1 MTSPRAT
8 APRPVSSA
16 TLLAGPFPRW
26 TRRVAIALA
35 TGALALSG
43 AAHGQ
48 IGVTS
53 IGGYQTQKVADTAS
67 GRTLNWA
74 EKMFSQLEHDFGNV
88 ARGADVTHQIMVTNP
103 YEETVRI
110 VGVDKTC
117 GCTAAKASRTEIP
130 MHQSVTIELAM
141 DTRKFMNEKKSNVL
155 VTLAFT
161 DKNGRISQETV
172 RVPIRAFIRSDVV
185 VEPGAASF
193 GEVEVGAGGSRQL
206 TIKYAG
212 RPDWA
217 LTGVETGSGLVEATL
232 SDPRRTA
239 TGSVEYDLTVALS
252 PDAPIGEVKDRLI
265 LRTNDGPNQVV
276 PVNVSATVQPDIVVT
291 PSPLNLGML
300 QAGQTTRRTVV
311 LKGKRPFELG
321 EIVCLN
327 HEDVFAAAPASGK
340 KPVHVVPLTVTAPE
354 SSGELSETF
363 EVTIVGRDEPITFT
377 ARGTVVQ

>member
-1 MTSPRAT
+1 M
-8 APRPVSSA
+8 
-16 TLLAGPFPRW
+16 
-26 TRRVAIALA
+26 
-35 TGALALSG
+35 
-43 AAHGQ
+43 
-48 IGVTS
+48 
-53 IGGYQTQKVADTAS
+53 
-67 GRTLNWA
+67 
-74 EKMFSQLEHDFGNV
+74 
-88 ARGADVTHQIMVTNP
+88 
-103 YEETVRI
+103 
-110 VGVDKTC
+110 
-117 GCTAAKASRTEIP
+117 
-130 MHQSVTIELAM
+130 
-141 DTRKFMNEKKSNVL
+141 
-155 VTLAFT
+155 
-161 DKNGRISQETV
+161 
-172 RVPIRAFIRSDVV
+172 
-185 VEPGAASF
+185 
-193 GEVEVGAGGSRQL
+193 
-206 TIKYAG
+206 
-212 RPDWA
+212 
-217 LTGVETGSGLVEATL
+217 
-232 SDPRRTA
+232 
-239 TGSVEYDLTVALS
+239 ALS